1 MPTCNRRFSRTSSAG
16 FTLLEIMLVLVLLSV
31 SAVAVI
37 ATFPNHQ
44 QDVIKQ
50 HSLRLFQRLQLLN
63 EEAVLG
69 GKDFGLYIDETK
81 RTYTLL
87 ELKADGWQ
95 LIDIDRLPAET
106 SLPVGISLSLTLG
119 GEAWLQDDRLFEP
132 GSLFDEDMFADVEK
146 REKALKPPQVLILAS
161 GEITPATVTFEA
173 QDTTE
178 NTHSWVVL
186 IQENSQIRVL
196 DEEAFRDEER

>member
-1 MPTCNRRFSRTSSAG
+1 MPTCNRRFSPAASTG

-37 ATFPNHQ
+37 ATFPNNQ
-44 QDVIKQ
+44 QDEIKQ

-63 EEAVLG
+63 EEAVLS
-69 GKDFGLYIDETK
+69 GKDFGLHIDETK
-81 RTYTLL
+81 RTYILM

-106 SLPVGISLSLTLG
+106 SLPDDVSLSLTLG
-119 GEAWLQDDRLFEP
+119 GEAWLEDDRLFEP
-132 GSLFDEDMFADVEK
+132 GSLFDEDMFADVEERK
-146 REKALKPPQVLILAS
+146 KTLKPPQVLILAS
-161 GEITPATVTFEA
+161 GENTPATVTFQA
-173 QDTTE
+173 QDTATD
-178 NTHSWVVL
+178 TLSWMVS